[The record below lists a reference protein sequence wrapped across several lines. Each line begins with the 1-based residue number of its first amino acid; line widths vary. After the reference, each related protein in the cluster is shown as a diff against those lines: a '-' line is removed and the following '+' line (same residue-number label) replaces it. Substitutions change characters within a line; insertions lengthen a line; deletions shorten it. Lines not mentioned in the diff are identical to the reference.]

1 MVELSWPLARL
12 GKARMALCLSTA
24 IILASGPALAQ
35 DKPQSGGTLRV
46 VTYEPLCLDQ
56 IEGTSRNTQTAL
68 QSIYDRL
75 VSESLDGQFHP
86 WIASK
91 WTISDDQLT
100 YDFTVRGG
108 VQFHDGTPLNAEA
121 VRFNLQRWL
130 DVKKAGGIPIE
141 AITANGD
148 NVTIKLRKAY
158 SPLLHDLSEPAQ
170 GFISP
175 TSIQKFSKEE
185 RCAGGPGITAGSGP
199 FKVASRTPGRDLVLE
214 RNDAYNWAPK
224 DAAHEGKAYLDRVEL
239 RFLKE
244 DSVRVGA
251 VESNQA
257 DIATGVPAIS
267 VEDIKAKPHLKLL
280 QTLQPGIP
288 WSFWL
293 NQSKAPLDDVKV
305 REALRVG
312 VDYAGLI
319 EAVFL
324 GTATPAYA
332 ALTPAVALGYD
343 SSLEKAWSFDAKKA
357 KALLDEAG
365 WSKTDAQGFRVK
377 DGRRLTLRGISAAPW
392 SNQQRDLYAQGL
404 KEAFAAIGVDYVRD
418 VVDFGT
424 ADARFKANDYDLVD
438 TSQAAGEPNLL
449 YGAFYSTETWDRS
462 NTNWGFVKDKDLDE
476 ALAAG
481 LATTER
487 QKRIAAYKAAQKII
501 ADKVYLIPIANP
513 TVLIAANKKVQ
524 GITFGTSGQIG
535 SYYDVWLSK

>member
-1 MVELSWPLARL
+1 MAELGSVAGLAR
-12 GKARMALCLSTA
+12 KAGIALCVSTA
-24 IILASGPALAQ
+24 LSAMPSAGFAQ

-75 VSESLDGQFHP
+75 VSESLDGRFHP
-86 WIASK
+86 WIASQ

-100 YDFTVRGG
+100 YAFTIRDG
-108 VQFHDGTPLNAEA
+108 VKFHDGTPLDAEA

-130 DVKKAGGIPIE
+130 DVKKAGGAPIE
-141 AITANGD
+141 SISASGNI
-148 NVTIKLRKAY
+148 VTVKLRKAY
-158 SPLLHDLSEPAQ
+158 SPLLHDLSEPAV
-170 GFISP
+170 GLISP
-175 TSIQKFSKEE
+175 ASIQKYSKEE

-199 FKVASRTPGRDLVLE
+199 FKVLSRTPGRDLVFE
-214 RNDAYNWAPK
+214 RNDDYNWGPK
-224 DAAHEGKAYLDRVEL
+224 DAAHEGKAYLDKVEL

-280 QTLQPGIP
+280 QAQQPGIP

-305 REALRVG
+305 REALRLG
-312 VDYAGLI
+312 ADYAGLV

-332 ALTPAVALGYD
+332 ALTPAVATGYD
-343 SSLEKAWSFDAKKA
+343 ASLEKSWKFDAKKA
-357 KALLDEAG
+357 QALLDEAG
-365 WSKTDAQGFRVK
+365 WKVGSDGIRVK
-377 DGRRLTLRGISAAPW
+377 DGKRLTLRGISAAPW
-392 SNQQRDLYAQGL
+392 TNQQRDLYAQGL
-404 KEAFAAIGVDYVRD
+404 KAAFAAIGVDYVRD

-424 ADARFKANDYDLVD
+424 ADARFKANDYDIVD
-438 TSQAAGEPNLL
+438 TSQAASEPNLL
-449 YGAFYSTETWDRS
+449 YGAFYSTETWDKG
-462 NTNWGFVKDKDLDE
+462 NTNWGFVKDKDLDS

-481 LATTER
+481 LATTDRE
-487 QKRIAAYKAAQKII
+487 KRIAAYKAAQKII
-501 ADKVYLIPIANP
+501 AEKVYLIPIANP
-513 TVLIAANKKVQ
+513 TVLLAANKKVQ
-524 GITFGTSGQIG
+524 GVTFGTSGQIG
-535 SYYDVWLSK
+535 SYYDVWLAK

>member
-1 MVELSWPLARL
+1 MAGFSSVAAYARNSGAALGLSAALTC
-12 GKARMALCLSTA
+12 MAG
-24 IILASGPALAQ
+24 ASLAQ
-35 DKPQSGGTLRV
+35 DAPQSGGTLRV

-75 VSESLDGQFHP
+75 VSESLDGKFHP
-86 WIASK
+86 WIADK

-100 YDFTVRGG
+100 YTFTIREG
-108 VQFHDGTPLNAEA
+108 VKFHDGTPLNAEA

-130 DVKKAGGIPIE
+130 DVKKAGSVPIE
-141 AITANGD
+141 AISADG
-148 NVTIKLRKAY
+148 NVVTVKLRKAY
-158 SPLLHDLSEPAQ
+158 SPFLHDLSEPAQ

-175 TSIQKFSKEE
+175 ASIQKYSKEE
-185 RCAGGPGITAGSGP
+185 RCAGGPGITVGSGP
-199 FKVASRTPGRDLVLE
+199 FKVLSRTPGRDLVFE
-214 RNDAYNWAPK
+214 RNDDYNWGPK
-224 DAAHEGKAYLDRVEL
+224 DAAHQGKAYLDKVEQ

-267 VEDIKAKPHLKLL
+267 IEDIKAKPHLKLL
-280 QTLQPGIP
+280 QTQQPGIP

-293 NQSKAPLDDVKV
+293 NQSKAPLDDIKV

-312 VDYAGLI
+312 VDYTGLI
-319 EAVFL
+319 DAVFL

-332 ALTPAVALGYD
+332 ALTPAVATGYNA
-343 SSLEKAWSFDAKKA
+343 SLEKAWSFDAKKA

-365 WSKTDAQGFRVK
+365 WSKTDSEGFRVK
-377 DGRRLTLRGISAAPW
+377 DGKRLTLRGISAAPW
-392 SNQQRDLYAQGL
+392 TNQQRDLYGQGL
-404 KEAFAAIGVDYVRD
+404 KAAFAAIGVDYVRD

-424 ADARFKANDYDLVD
+424 ADTRFKANEYNIVD
-438 TSQAAGEPNLL
+438 TSQAASEPNLL
-449 YGAFYSTETWDRS
+449 YGAFYSTETWDK
-462 NTNWGFVKDKDLDE
+462 NTNWGFVKDADLDA

-481 LATTER
+481 LATTDRE
-487 QKRIAAYKAAQKII
+487 KRIAAYKTAQKII

-513 TVLIAANKKVQ
+513 TVLLAANKKAQ
-524 GITFGTSGQIG
+524 GVTFGTSGQIG

>member
-1 MVELSWPLARL
+1 MVGFGSA
-12 GKARMALCLSTA
+12 AVSTRMAGLALCLSSA
-24 IILASGPALAQ
+24 FLCAPGVAAAQ
-35 DKPQSGGTLRV
+35 DKPQAGGTLRV

-75 VSESLDGQFHP
+75 VSESLDGKFHS
-86 WIASK
+86 WLASE
-91 WTISDDQLT
+91 WAISEDQLT
-100 YDFTVRGG
+100 YAFTIRDG
-108 VQFHDGTPLNAEA
+108 VTFHDGTPLNAEA

-130 DVKKAGGIPIE
+130 DVKKAGSAPVESISSK
-141 AITANGD
+141 D
-148 NVTIKLRKAY
+148 NVVTVKLRKAY
-158 SPLLHDLSEPAQ
+158 SPFLHDLSEPTL

-175 TSIQKFSKEE
+175 ASIQKYSKEE
-185 RCAGGPGITAGSGP
+185 RCAGGPGVTAGSGP

-214 RNDAYNWAPK
+214 RNDNYNWAPA
-224 DAAHEGKAYLDRVEL
+224 DAAHQGKAYLDRVEL

-267 VEDIKAKPHLKLL
+267 VEDIKSKPHLKLL
-280 QTLQPGIP
+280 QTQQPGIP

-293 NQSKAPLDDVKV
+293 NQSKSPLDDVRV

-312 VDYAGLI
+312 ADYAGLI
-319 EAVFL
+319 DAVFL

-332 ALTPAVALGYD
+332 ALTPAVALGHD
-343 SSLEKAWSFDAKKA
+343 PSLEKSWTFDEKKA

-365 WSKTDAQGFRVK
+365 WSKTDSQGFRVK
-377 DGRRLTLRGISAAPW
+377 DGKRLTLRGISATPW

-404 KEAFAAIGVDYVRD
+404 KAAFAAIGVDYVRD
-418 VVDFGT
+418 VIDFGS
-424 ADARFKANDYDLVD
+424 ADARFKANDYDIVD

-449 YGAFYSTETWDRS
+449 YGAFYSTETWDK
-462 NTNWGFVKDKDLDE
+462 NTNWGFVKDKDLDG
-476 ALAAG
+476 ALADG
-481 LATTER
+481 LATTDRE
-487 QKRIAAYKAAQKII
+487 KRIAAYTAAQKII
-501 ADKVYLIPIANP
+501 AEKVYLIPIANP
-513 TVLIAANKKVQ
+513 TVLLAVNKKVQ
-524 GITFGTSGQIG
+524 GVTFGTSGQIG